1 MKAPSRLDEILFFRT
16 EKLSCKAWCSLER
29 FLLRFFWNKNLK
41 FLAFLF
47 PTFFKYNKSGKLWN
61 SKQQKMFM
69 SSFIQYILLK
79 DLKGFSSQEL
89 CQGPQIISNTKFDCW
104 WLSEFFFRKQ
114 KFLGAKLCVKNG
126 KNWWSTL
133 YMKEVLVAKLQ
144 MELQYGIDAFHSGL
158 EFSFKKVQNIL
169 KN

>member
-1 MKAPSRLDEILFFRT
+1 MRKFLKMPHNWNWNKYFSLKAPMITFFF
-16 EKLSCKAWCSLER
+16 EQKICHAKLEWCSLER

-41 FLAFLF
+41 FLAFLL
-47 PTFFKYNKSGKLWN
+47 PTILKNLQSGKLWN

-104 WLSEFFFRKQ
+104 WVFFRKQ
-114 KFLGAKLCVKNG
+114 KFLEAKLCV
-126 KNWWSTL
+126 
-133 YMKEVLVAKLQ
+133 
-144 MELQYGIDAFHSGL
+144 
-158 EFSFKKVQNIL
+158 
-169 KN
+169 

>member
-1 MKAPSRLDEILFFRT
+1 MNKFFFQT
-16 EKLSCKAWCSLER
+16 EKLSCNAWCSLER

-89 CQGPQIISNTKFDCW
+89 CEGPQIISNTKFDCW
-104 WLSEFFFRKQ
+104 KLSEIFFSENKS
-114 KFLGAKLCVKNG
+114 FLGQNCVWKMAKIGGQHSIWKKFWLQNCK
-126 KNWWSTL
+126 WSCN
-133 YMKEVLVAKLQ
+133 MA
-144 MELQYGIDAFHSGL
+144 
-158 EFSFKKVQNIL
+158 
-169 KN
+169 